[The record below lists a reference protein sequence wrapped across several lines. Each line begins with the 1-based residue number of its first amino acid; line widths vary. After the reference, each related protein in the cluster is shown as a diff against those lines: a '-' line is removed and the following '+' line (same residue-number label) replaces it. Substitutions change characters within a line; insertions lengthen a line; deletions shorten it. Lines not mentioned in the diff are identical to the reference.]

1 MNNNV
6 KRWENLTMDGSTLQ
20 CQVSWYLSGWCDLY
34 GMVLL
39 WHIYGEGVT
48 KWSPQ
53 QSKQLWCDRDHL
65 VGKLR
70 GGWLSANIA
79 MLAKIDPWQPFLKT
93 HPFWWDTASLT
104 WSWVFF
110 FKIVLFR
117 VPYKHLAFAKVDPT
131 ACPIVH
137 GWMDEW
143 MDTSGRCKATNLWPS
158 GRLSAGR
165 CCVCIWYRVVS
176 CAALWRRFYF
186 SQQQFAHLQI
196 THLHICQLSA
206 EEFWQVVCTAVMVV
220 ALCWELHHQPQKRF
234 ESHNHHHL
242 THIHHNH
249 HNHHHQPFKF
259 SLSCTKRVKITRTIS
274 SWDNENLITRPMLH
288 SNQLDFGRDAAG
300 RGAIASK
307 SGILSLNKFQ
317 QQRQFVNLG
326 SISRVDIWS
335 IFGQQQQ
342 RPVHQYLSPSVD
354 RSHSYLWSRFAVMC
368 RLRLSA
374 AARSTE
380 RAWDAT
386 NKNHNLHMRSDQ
398 LQFKARSK
406 RCCRMSSVATREPR
420 RRWQART
427 DRDAVDLKMSSIMYR
442 FYLQLPTVSKHRN
455 SQEQSHCAESIL
467 GPGHCPVDRFAL
479 NNEHSVET
487 SCY

>member
-1 MNNNV
+1 MLNAG
-6 KRWENLTMDGSTLQ
+6 KIWRWMVAHCSARSPDI
-20 CQVSWYLSGWCDLY
+20 CQAGVTYMGWCDCDTYMGRVSPKDHHSNPNSSDVTEIILL
-34 GMVLL
+34 GSLEVGDFFCQHCNACQDRPVVTFSENPSVLM
-39 WHIYGEGVT
+39 GRGV
-48 KWSPQ
+48 PN
-53 QSKQLWCDRDHL
+53 L
-65 VGKLR
+65 VVSG
-70 GGWLSANIA
+70 
-79 MLAKIDPWQPFLKT
+79 
-93 HPFWWDTASLT
+93 
-104 WSWVFF
+104 F

-242 THIHHNH
+242 THIHNH
-249 HNHHHQPFKF
+249 HNHHHHHHPPFKF

-406 RCCRMSSVATREPR
+406 RCCRMSSVATLCWPVNQCVGDNLALIET
-420 RRWQART
+420 RWILRCHLSCT
-427 DRDAVDLKMSSIMYR
+427 GFTCSC
-442 FYLQLPTVSKHRN
+442 QLCRNVGIIKSKVTV
-455 SQEQSHCAESIL
+455 QSPYWAL
-467 GPGHCPVDRFAL
+467 DRFAL
-479 NNEHSVET
+479 NNEHRVET